1 MSNFSHVERRTCEDT
16 GHECALKSLQDQGL
30 INQVQYNCLIKAE
43 GFCVPGIGTNPSKI
57 LELLN
62 GVPIIDANG
71 DTINCMDS
79 NSVSQ
84 QGLGINFRFPME
96 SYAATHEN
104 PEKLWLRF
112 DCSRIEIPV
121 GISNIAEA
129 ILHILFTV
137 ILMSPVSKS
146 ASRLVLNLGEGTD
159 GHFSVFYGGDN
170 SYIIDPFDPNR
181 NSVFLSRKKIPFAKL
196 PIQKNQ
202 YIFFLVDINELIPE
216 GGIRSREQL
225 MNKYYG
231 RGIDLLDIEGCK
243 HLEAI
248 TMANLTQ
255 HQRYCIANPG
265 YLPDNKQRRG
275 GGGKRTKKQKR
286 KKQKRTKT
294 RKNRR

>member
-1 MSNFSHVERRTCEDT
+1 MSVFESKKRKITCQDT

-30 INQVQYNCLIKAE
+30 ITQAQYNCLIKVE

-71 DTINCMDS
+71 DTINCMDDV
-79 NSVSQ
+79 SVLSQ
-84 QGLGINFRFPME
+84 IVGINFGNPME

-129 ILHILFTV
+129 ILHILFTA
-137 ILMSPVSKS
+137 ILTSPVSKS

-216 GGIRSREQL
+216 GGIRNREQL
-225 MNKYYG
+225 MNEYYG

-286 KKQKRTKT
+286 KKQKRT
-294 RKNRR
+294 RKSR

>member
-1 MSNFSHVERRTCEDT
+1 MSVFESKKRKITCQDT

-30 INQVQYNCLIKAE
+30 ITQAQYNCLIKVE

-71 DTINCMDS
+71 DTINCMD
-79 NSVSQ
+79 NVSVLSQ
-84 QGLGINFRFPME
+84 IVGINFVNPMV
-96 SYAATHEN
+96 SHAATHEN

-137 ILMSPVSKS
+137 ILTSPVSKS

-170 SYIIDPFDPNR
+170 PYIIDPFDRNR
-181 NSVFLSRKKIPFAKL
+181 NSVFLSRTKIPFAKL

-216 GGIRSREQL
+216 RGISSREQL
-225 MNKYYG
+225 MNGDYG
-231 RGIDLLDIEGCK
+231 LGIDLLDIEGCK
-243 HLEAI
+243 KLETI
-248 TMANLTQ
+248 TIANLTQ

-275 GGGKRTKKQKR
+275 GGKRTKKHKR
-286 KKQKRTKT
+286 KKHKRT
-294 RKNRR
+294 RKSR